1 MKSIWCVDYMYISE
15 IKLSDKLTDVLE
27 LCSDGIN
34 ILRVDTPVKYN
45 YDYTI
50 LLSKGDKIELWGF
63 REIHMYAFKEEI
75 FFNEESLIADL
86 ITEIY
91 NIIMSSN
98 KIIIYK

>member
-34 ILRVDTPVKYN
+34 ILQVDTPVKYN

-50 LLSKGDKIELWGF
+50 LLSKGDKIELWCF
-63 REIHMYAFKEEI
+63 RGIHMYGFKEKI
-75 FFNEESLIADL
+75 FFNENATIADL
-86 ITEIY
+86 INEIY
-91 NIIMSSN
+91 NIIKNSIN
-98 KIIIYK
+98 IIRYM

>member
-50 LLSKGDKIELWGF
+50 LLSKGDKIEVWGF
-63 REIHMYAFKEEI
+63 KDEHMYGFKEKI
-75 FFNEESLIADL
+75 FFNENATIADL
-86 ITEIY
+86 INEIY
-91 NIIMSSN
+91 NIIKNSIN
-98 KIIIYK
+98 IIRYM